1 MKNTTFQAST
11 AEDVQKGVKKI
22 KEIVEMQIYNPDCE
36 QAVALR
42 AKHMY
47 ELAMLNG
54 NYPTPF
60 PMITFWK

>member
-42 AKHMY
+42 AKHMHD
-47 ELAMLNG
+47 LAVLNG
-54 NYPTPF
+54 
-60 PMITFWK
+60 MISDFSWSH